1 MTAESN
7 SAGDPGRAHEAMRLR
22 IPDRRPRSA
31 ATVPAAC
38 LGAVLSAS
46 SLSAQDGDAC
56 RPAHYTVDSTPVVVS
71 CPAGAP
77 DPPAPGSAGGDPVA
91 ETTLGAASVSFGH
104 DVRIGGNRLPAGEYY
119 VRIHP
124 DDGEFVRA
132 VFHRRAPQPSGTD
145 GEDAPVE
152 RVHDGVGRQADQ
164 PAGADGEGLLQLAVR
179 TTEARPVPEA
189 RFDVDAIDEN
199 TGTLHFRYGSRKAAL
214 RLETTG
220 HVRRSTPPPALP
232 AEAREPWRVVR
243 AALDAFLAEDV
254 AAHVADF
261 ADDFETNFDDN
272 AGLEAHTQQMY
283 NRREEGR
290 LEDMAVHLAGMD
302 WAVDGDD
309 ATFGTIAVFTNFGR
323 LTLAFSLE
331 RRDGRWLI
339 TYLDT
344 RRTRRR

>member
-1 MTAESN
+1 MVGAASTVL
-7 SAGDPGRAHEAMRLR
+7 SAWLAG
-22 IPDRRPRSA
+22 
-31 ATVPAAC
+31 
-38 LGAVLSAS
+38 VLSAS
-46 SLSAQDGDAC
+46 SPLAQESGPC
-56 RPAHYTVDSTPVVVS
+56 REAHHEIGATRIHFSCVRDDERRPTRQSPEPHGPAA
-71 CPAGAP
+71 PAL
-77 DPPAPGSAGGDPVA
+77 
-91 ETTLGAASVSFGH
+91 LGAVAVHFAH
-104 DVRIGGNRLPAGEYY
+104 DVLIAGNRLPAGHYA
-119 VRIHP
+119 I
-124 DDGEFVRA
+124 
-132 VFHRRAPQPSGTD
+132 
-145 GEDAPVE
+145 
-152 RVHDGVGRQADQ
+152 RVHPHGGDFVLAEFDGRASERG
-164 PAGADGEGLLQLAVR
+164 PAEPSLLQLATKTV
-179 TTEARPVPEA
+179 EAPPVEA
-189 RFDVDAIDEN
+189 PRFGLDAVDEKTAA
-199 TGTLHFRYGSRKAAL
+199 LHFRYGSRKAAL

-272 AGLEAHTQQMY
+272 AGLEAHTRQMH
-283 NRREEGR
+283 NLREEGR
-290 LEDMAVHLAGMD
+290 LEDMAVHLAEME